1 LGRRSD
7 LLELA
12 LINEGTNTI
21 VYRGTAEADTLV
33 NGSQV
38 QFRLPV
44 LPQGTYTAI
53 AYYNNNEIG
62 TMQYTVAPAKAGL
75 KENATWSK
83 PRDYRV
89 FEFEADLSLST
100 DRLQTMEFRF
110 YNISSDNVPPTT
122 YTFNYENPN
131 LPYINY
137 VAMQNGAGSL
147 RLSELTD
154 NDIT

>member
-1 LGRRSD
+1 
-7 LLELA
+7 
-12 LINEGTNTI
+12 
-21 VYRGTAEADTLV
+21 
-33 NGSQV
+33 
-38 QFRLPV
+38 
-44 LPQGTYTAI
+44 
-53 AYYNNNEIG
+53 
-62 TMQYTVAPAKAGL
+62 
-75 KENATWSK
+75 
-83 PRDYRV
+83 V

-154 NDIT
+154 NDITEQPFTLQVYTNDKAVRMNYYIGDYDSGTAPTGTVAMPSAVLNPSPGVTMHRFDIPIQNLPNGLHQITFVPRMAAP